1 MVPPNHGL
9 ACTQTSDAG
18 PPEAS
23 VTVPLMLP
31 PVASAG
37 TAGAATTTPA
47 ASVAAAA
54 TPRTSRRML
63 PPRQRNDPAPLGMR
77 RRRRLPA
84 EPSTFGSLCP
94 ALCGGPGE
102 LLGGPR
108 RGG

>member
-18 PPEAS
+18 PPEVS

-31 PVASAG
+31 PAASAG
-37 TAGAATTTPA
+37 TAGAASTTPA

-54 TPRTSRRML
+54 TPRTSRRMM
-63 PPRQRNDPAPLGMR
+63 PPPPAQRSGASGDAPAS
-77 RRRRLPA
+77 LPA
-84 EPSTFGSLCP
+84 GRAFDVRL
-94 ALCGGPGE
+94 ALSCFCGGPGE
-102 LLGGPR
+102 LGGSR